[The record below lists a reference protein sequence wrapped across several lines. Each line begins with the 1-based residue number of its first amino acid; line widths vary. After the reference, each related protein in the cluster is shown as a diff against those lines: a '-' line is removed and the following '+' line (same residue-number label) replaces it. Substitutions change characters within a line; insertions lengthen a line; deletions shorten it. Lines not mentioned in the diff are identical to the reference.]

1 MGVDIEKFPF
11 SRRDS
16 SSITLNILL
25 VGRMTEK
32 KGTEYA
38 IRAMAYV
45 TSAAKLTI
53 VGSGQLENSLRALA
67 VELKVES
74 RVCFLGAQPHK
85 KVRAL
90 MHETDVFV
98 LPSVTASNGDMEGV
112 PVALMEAMASGV
124 ITISSRHSGIP
135 ELIDHG
141 VSGFLVNERDSVG
154 LAKVID
160 EIASGVYNLTEIAAN
175 ARLKIEAR
183 FNSRIEAVCL
193 LDELTGICN
202 GNHVFAQSD
211 DGAPRIKVHQSGEL
225 SRLSQ
230 TDT

>member
-1 MGVDIEKFPF
+1 
-11 SRRDS
+11 
-16 SSITLNILL
+16 
-25 VGRMTEK
+25 
-32 KGTEYA
+32 
-38 IRAMAYV
+38 
-45 TSAAKLTI
+45 
-53 VGSGQLENSLRALA
+53 
-67 VELKVES
+67 
-74 RVCFLGAQPHK
+74 
-85 KVRAL
+85 
-90 MHETDVFV
+90 
-98 LPSVTASNGDMEGV
+98 MEGV

-211 DGAPRIKVHQSGEL
+211 DGATRIKVHQSGEL